1 MKLKEEAEKTEI
13 RCCALRLLCTEAP
26 QSPDALQLSE
36 RDLEGWRKR
45 KVLVPVGDWF

>member
-26 QSPDALQLSE
+26 QSLDALSE